1 MTDPRPQG
9 LDQALATLPAQVRAH
24 LETLRDA
31 LKRELGDDLVALI
44 VFGSLARGDYRS
56 GKSDVDIMVVLRDD
70 TREKLER
77 IGHALLVARYAAR
90 IEAIIM
96 RADEIATAAD
106 VFPLLYDDARECNVV
121 LYGTNPFEHL
131 KISDK
136 HRRLRIEQELRE
148 ARIRVRRMVTDGD
161 RSPATLAGAVE
172 RKLRQV
178 RGPLRAL
185 LRLRGDEV
193 GVSLEDVTRQA
204 CKVWKADA
212 ATLLHAQEKPAAA
225 YDELAK
231 LLAAAIE
238 DADRR
243 DEAGDPN
250 KTLQ

>member
-1 MTDPRPQG
+1 MSQKTKQE
-9 LDQALATLPAQVRAH
+9 LFASLPATVAPR
-24 LETLRDA
+24 LEELEKA
-31 LKRELGDDLVALI
+31 LVGALGSELVAII
-44 VFGSLARGDYRS
+44 VFGAAVRGDYRP
-56 GKSDVDIMVVLRDD
+56 GHTDIELLIVLKSAVPD
-70 TREKLER
+70 KL
-77 IGHALLVARYAAR
+77 APLANPLAMARFAIR
-90 IEAIIM
+90 VEAMILTL
-96 RADEIATAAD
+96 AEIPRAAD
-106 VFPLLYDDARECNVV
+106 VYPLLYDSIRQSHTL
-121 LYGTNPFEHL
+121 LYGTDPLAEL
-131 KISDK
+131 VISDR

-243 DEAGDPN
+243 DEAGDPH